1 MEEIKYSE
9 ILKENRRTDNLFAQ
23 HKPFR
28 IKVLS
33 NITCNQLK
41 EIGIYYLRNNGI
53 NAQIEI
59 GNYDNIV
66 QDSYWL
72 ENNELV
78 IIHYDL
84 YTLLDKSVNYLEN
97 IPDEEITNLV
107 ASVKQELDILFDNV
121 SKVPAVIFNLFS
133 SGVWAASYPSFSKAD
148 KIVARLNEY
157 VLSVK
162 QEHVFAISLDKLFQ
176 GVGIPESVD
185 FKMYYLSSTLYNIAF
200 WKKYVSTISAILLKL
215 TGKVKK
221 AIVFDCDNT
230 LWKGI
235 LGEDGEEGIDMNPQS
250 KIGQIFYKVQQI
262 AVWLSNA
269 GIIVCLCS
277 KNNEADVEHILTS
290 HPDML
295 LKNDH
300 IILKKINWQDKVTNL
315 RELAADLNIGTDSM
329 VFVDDSSFEVNLV
342 KEQLPAV
349 KTFQVPVALHE
360 YPYRLVKF
368 IHQYFYFSG
377 TKDDLAKTRQYKEQL
392 NRNIEK
398 QKYTNLE
405 DYLSL
410 LKTEITVHINDDS
423 QVARIS
429 QLTQKTNQ
437 FNLTTQRYSESQI
450 KAFMED
456 GSSFVYSF
464 NVSDKFGDNG
474 LTAVCIIWK
483 EKEDTCRIDTF
494 LMSCR
499 IMGRNIEKKLIDY
512 ILLDLRRNNIK
523 IVEADY
529 LATLKNKPV
538 EDFFDSLGFTLTS
551 TESTNKH
558 YQLFLADYRYNNIN
572 YIKIA
577 EDGPNRCENPANHG

>member
-1 MEEIKYSE
+1 MEGIKYSE
-9 ILKENRRTDNLFAQ
+9 ILKENRQTDDVFAQ

-41 EIGIYYLRNNGI
+41 EVGIYYLRKNDING
-53 NAQIEI
+53 QIEI

-66 QDSYWL
+66 QDSYRL
-72 ENNELV
+72 EDNELV

-84 YTLLDKSVNYLEN
+84 YTLLDKSVNFVEN
-97 IPDEEITNLV
+97 IPEEEVGRLV
-107 ASVKQELDILFDNV
+107 DAVKQELDILFDNIAT
-121 SKVPAVIFNLFS
+121 VPAVIFNLFS
-133 SGVWAASYPSFSKAD
+133 SGVWAANYPSFTKAD
-148 KIVARLNEY
+148 KIAAQLNEY
-157 VLSVK
+157 VLHRK
-162 QEHVFAISLDKLFQ
+162 QEHVFTISLDKIYQ
-176 GVGIPESVD
+176 GSGIPELVD
-185 FKMYYLSSTLYNIAF
+185 FKMYYLSSTLYTVTF
-200 WKKYVSTISAILLKL
+200 WKKYISTIFAILLKL

-221 AIVFDCDNT
+221 ALVFDCDNT

-235 LGEDGEEGIDMNPQS
+235 LGEDGVDGIDMNPQS

-262 AVWLSNA
+262 ALWLSNA

-277 KNNEADVEHILTS
+277 KNNEADVEHVLTT

-315 RELAADLNIGTDSM
+315 RELSAELNIGLDSM

-342 KEQLPAV
+342 REQLPVV
-349 KTFQVPVALHE
+349 KSFQVPAALHE
-360 YPYRLVKF
+360 YPSRLLNF

-377 TKDDLAKTRQYKEQL
+377 TKEDLAKTRQYKEQL
-392 NRNIEK
+392 NRNMEK
-398 QKYTNLE
+398 QKYNNLE

-410 LKTEITVHINDDS
+410 LKTEITVHVDDIS
-423 QVARIS
+423 KITRIS

-437 FNLTTQRYSESQI
+437 FNLTTRRYSESQI
-450 KAFMED
+450 EGFIKD
-456 GSSFVYSF
+456 NSFIVYSF

-474 LTAVCIIWK
+474 LTAVCIIK
-483 EKEDTCRIDTF
+483 KKTEEVGFIDTF

-499 IMGRNIEKKLIDY
+499 IMGRNIEKKLVDY
-512 ILLDLRRNNIK
+512 ILLDLRKNNIK

-529 LATLKNKPV
+529 LVTLKNKPV
-538 EDFFDSLGFTLTS
+538 ESFLDSLGFALIR
-551 TESTNKH
+551 TEGQDKH
-558 YQLFLADYRYNNIN
+558 YRVLLADYRYNNIN
-572 YIKIA
+572 YIKIT
-577 EDGPNRCENPANHG
+577 ENGTDRCENTANHG

>member
-9 ILKENRRTDNLFAQ
+9 ILKENRRTDDIFAQ
-23 HKPFR
+23 YKPFR

-33 NITCNQLK
+33 NITCNQLR
-41 EIGIYYLRNNGI
+41 EVGVYYLRNNGI
-53 NAQIEI
+53 NGQIEI

-66 QDSYWL
+66 QDSYRL
-72 ENNELV
+72 DGNDLV

-84 YTLLDKSVNYLEN
+84 YPLLDKSVNYVEN
-97 IPDEEITNLV
+97 IPEDEIVNLV
-107 ASVKQELDILFDNV
+107 GAMKQELDILFENIV
-121 SKVPAVIFNLFS
+121 KVPAVIFNLFS
-133 SGVWAASYPSFSKAD
+133 SGGWAESYPSLSKAD
-148 KIVARLNEY
+148 KIVAQLNEY
-157 VLSVK
+157 VLSR
-162 QEHVFAISLDKLFQ
+162 QPEHVFTISLDKIFQ
-176 GVGIPESVD
+176 GNGIPELVD
-185 FKMYYLSSTLYNIAF
+185 FKMYYLSSTLYSITF

-262 AVWLSNA
+262 AVWLSKA
-269 GIIVCLCS
+269 GVLVCLCS

-300 IILKKINWQDKVTNL
+300 IIYKKINWQDKVTNIK
-315 RELAADLNIGTDSM
+315 ELADDLNIGVDSM

-342 KEQLPAV
+342 KEQLPVV

-360 YPYRLVKF
+360 YPNRLLKF

-377 TKDDLAKTRQYKEQL
+377 TKEDLAKTRQYKEQV

-398 QKYTNLE
+398 KKYNNIE

-410 LKTEITVHINDDS
+410 LKTEIIVYIDDIS
-423 QVARIS
+423 KVSRIS

-437 FNLTTQRYSESQI
+437 FNLTTRRYSELQI
-450 KAFMED
+450 KSFMNSA
-456 GSSFVYSF
+456 SSFVYSF

-474 LTAVCIIWK
+474 LTAVCIVQK
-483 EKEDTCRIDTF
+483 KTEEVCLIDTF

-523 IVEADY
+523 VIEADY
-529 LATLKNKPV
+529 LVTVKNKPV
-538 EDFFDSLGFTLTS
+538 ENFLESLGFTLTG
-551 TESTNKH
+551 TENGDKH
-558 YQLFLADYRYNNIN
+558 YRLQLANYRYNNIN
-572 YIKIA
+572 YIKIT
-577 EDGPNRCENPANHG
+577 ENGPDRCENPANHG